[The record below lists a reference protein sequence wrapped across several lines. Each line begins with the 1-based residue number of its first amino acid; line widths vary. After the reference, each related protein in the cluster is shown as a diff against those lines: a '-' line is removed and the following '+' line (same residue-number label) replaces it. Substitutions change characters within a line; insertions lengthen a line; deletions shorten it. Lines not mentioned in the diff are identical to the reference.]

1 MAQQFRLVKYY
12 NLRRYDIYN
21 IYLYIDI
28 YIQIYIFTLLGII
41 FTKYGWPYYIY
52 TVKYYNVPRW

>member
-28 YIQIYIFTLLGII
+28 YTDIHIYIIG
-41 FTKYGWPYYIY
+41 YYIY
-52 TVKYYNVPRW
+52 